1 MQIGVPFVYR
11 HTHYTSMTGREGQDG
26 VCWWCGEAFESK
38 RPRHCCTPDHT
49 EQYNRH
55 FDWNYASA
63 WALKRVRVSKY
74 AEDSPDF
81 SHAFTPSNTGN
92 YPPINGRHGFL
103 YRCSECGGIF
113 PKVEVH
119 HIVRL
124 EGEKRSWSILN
135 VPCNLLVL
143 CLADHNKTKKKFK
156 AERQLAL
163 EVQDGHSR

>member
-63 WALKRVRVSKY
+63 WALKRVRVS
-74 AEDSPDF
+74 
-81 SHAFTPSNTGN
+81 
-92 YPPINGRHGFL
+92 NGRHGFL